1 MHICDQ
7 ICQKGSYVR
16 NYKCWEISFWNFYL
30 ENAWCLVYEILHQ
43 SIVIQGNSVGVLFDG
58 LLAELPAI
66 LDSFFISTAS
76 DYIGVVGWGW
86 WGATKWQGKHTL
98 CSHAC
103 IMDPLVPEL
112 AQKVVKSVDITTRS
126 CETLELGGLCLT
138 ASRDSWIQ
146 TEHSWKFDV
155 PQKAASGKADWWTVG
170 HNTCIY
176 TELVTHHLAT
186 VDIAIVISHL

>member
-1 MHICDQ
+1 MTEFAKRGLIHAI
-7 ICQKGSYVR
+7 INIEKSR
-16 NYKCWEISFWNFYL
+16 FEILNTVYL

-66 LDSFFISTAS
+66 LDSFFTSTAS

-86 WGATKWQGKHTL
+86 WGATKWRGKHTL
-98 CSHAC
+98 CIHTC

-112 AQKVVKSVDITTRS
+112 AQKVVKSVDNITTRS
-126 CETLELGGLCLT
+126 CETLQLGGLCLT

-146 TEHSWKFDV
+146 TEHSWTSGT
-155 PQKAASGKADWWTVG
+155 PQKQPQEKQTG
-170 HNTCIY
+170 
-176 TELVTHHLAT
+176 ELLAT
-186 VDIAIVISHL
+186 IHAPMDCLIMYL